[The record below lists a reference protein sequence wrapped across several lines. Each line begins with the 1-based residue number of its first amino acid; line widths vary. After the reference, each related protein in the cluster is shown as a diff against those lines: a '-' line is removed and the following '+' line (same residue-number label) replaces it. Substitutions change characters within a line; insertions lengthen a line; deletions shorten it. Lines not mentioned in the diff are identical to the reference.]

1 MCIYICCRTDCSC
14 GMFKF
19 AGTHAVTWGR
29 DGGSEHIGGTGD
41 LLATTN
47 DFSGFVLLLG
57 LCEHDTRDI
66 F

>member
-1 MCIYICCRTDCSC
+1 
-14 GMFKF
+14 MFRF
-19 AGTHAVTWGR
+19 AGPKAATWGR